1 MAHDAPARSALFEF
15 ADRLVQEHAALDPI
29 IATHFGIKGYDD
41 QLPEY
46 SDDRWARDAA
56 FSRSSLEAVRA
67 ITPTDDVDRIAKAVM
82 EERLG
87 SRGELEASGELARTF
102 GVINS
107 PISEIRQVFEL
118 MATETHEDL
127 ANVRAR
133 LSAVR
138 HALDTWRA
146 GLESVAARGELPPRR
161 HLVGIA
167 EQAALY
173 ASGGYARFAEPLAA
187 GSDDPDA
194 LRAAAGDADAAC
206 GEFAQFLTERLAPEA
221 TEVESCGSER
231 YVRWARYFT
240 GADLDVDELYAWG
253 WEDLS
258 RINERMW
265 ELAGVLHPGAKR
277 LAEVADALDARD
289 DGAVVGTAALVE
301 RLEAFTAATIESL
314 DGVHFDIDP
323 RIRRC
328 DARIAPEG
336 SAAAPYYI
344 APSEDLTRPGTTWYP
359 TLGRTRFPWWRIA
372 STWYH
377 EGVPGHHLEGAGS
390 LLLADRLSRF
400 QRLEGWISGDGEGWA
415 LYAERLMEELG
426 GFADP
431 ADELGYLEGQSL
443 RAARI
448 VVDLGLHLGFP
459 APKDLGTLGDLGD
472 CSSKPWTPEMAVALL
487 EERAI
492 TDPEM
497 ASSEV
502 DRYLS
507 MPGQAISYKV
517 GERVW
522 LGARADARAR
532 LGDRFDLKRFH
543 AHALGLGPM
552 GLGPF
557 RVEVDRWDGS

>member
-1 MAHDAPARSALFEF
+1 MASDTPARSPLFEL
-15 ADRLVQEHAALDPI
+15 ADRLVEEHAALDPML
-29 IATHFGIKGYDD
+29 ATMFGIKGYDD
-41 QLPEY
+41 KLPEF
-46 SDDRWARDAA
+46 SDERWERDAD
-56 FSRSSLEAVRA
+56 FSRASLAEVRG
-67 ITPTDDVDRIAKAVM
+67 IDPTDDVDRAAKAVM
-82 EERLG
+82 EERL
-87 SRGELEASGELARTF
+87 SIRGELEGSGEFARTI
-102 GVINS
+102 GVISS

-118 MATETHEDL
+118 MAAESQDDL
-127 ANVRAR
+127 QNIGAR
-133 LSAVR
+133 LASVR
-138 HALDTWRA
+138 HALSTWRD
-146 GLESVAARGELPPRR
+146 GLEAVASRGELPPRR

-167 EQAALY
+167 EQAATY
-173 ASGGYARFAEPLAA
+173 ASGGFERFAEPLA
-187 GSDDPDA
+187 GRSSDPDA
-194 LRAAAGDADAAC
+194 FRAAAKDADAAC
-206 GEFAQFLTERLAPEA
+206 GEFSAYVATELVPRA
-221 TEVESCGSER
+221 TEVEACGKAR

-240 GADLDVDELYAWG
+240 GADLDVEELYAWG
-253 WEDLS
+253 WQDLQ
-258 RINERMW
+258 RINDRMW
-265 ELAGVLHPGAKR
+265 ELAAELLPGATR
-277 LAEVADALDARD
+277 LADVADVLDARD
-289 DGAVVGTAALVE
+289 DGAVFGTDALIK
-301 RLEAFTAATIESL
+301 RLEEFTAATIESL

-328 DARIAPEG
+328 DARLAPEG

-344 APSEDLTRPGTTWYP
+344 GPSEDLSRPGITWYP

-390 LLLADRLSRF
+390 LLLSDRLSRF
-400 QRLEGWISGDGEGWA
+400 QRLEGWISGYGEGWA

-426 GFADP
+426 AFSDP

-459 APKDLGTLGDLGD
+459 APSDLGTLGELGD

-492 TDPEM
+492 TDPET
-497 ASSEV
+497 AASEV

-507 MPGQAISYKV
+507 WPGQAISYKV

-552 GLGPF
+552 GLDPF
-557 RVEVDRWDGS
+557 RAELDRWDGS

>member
-1 MAHDAPARSALFEF
+1 MATDTPARSALFGF
-15 ADRLVQEHAALDPI
+15 ADQLVQDHASLDPI
-29 IATHFGIKGYDD
+29 IATYFGIKGYDD
-41 QLPEY
+41 QLPEF
-46 SDDRWARDAA
+46 SDERWERDAV
-56 FSRSSLEAVRA
+56 FFRSALEQVRTLA
-67 ITPTDDVDRIAKAVM
+67 PTDDVDRIAKSVM
-82 EERLG
+82 EERLA
-87 SRGELEASGELARTF
+87 SAGELAGSGELARTV

-118 MATETHEDL
+118 MATDTHEDL
-127 ANVRAR
+127 ATISVR
-133 LSAVR
+133 LSRVR
-138 HALDTWRA
+138 HALSTWRD
-146 GLESVAARGELPPRR
+146 GLEAVAARGELAPKR

-167 EQAALY
+167 EQAVLY
-173 ASGGYARFAEPLAA
+173 ASGGYERFATALAA
-187 GSDDPDA
+187 RSDDA
-194 LRAAAGDADAAC
+194 GGLVAAAKDADAAC
-206 GEFAQFLTERLAPEA
+206 GEFAEFLTSELVSKA
-221 TEVESCGSER
+221 TEVEACGSDR
-231 YVRWARYFT
+231 YVRWSRYYT
-240 GADLDVDELYAWG
+240 GADLDLDELYAWG
-253 WEDLS
+253 WQDLS

-265 ELAGVLHPGAKR
+265 ELAAELLPGATR
-277 LAEVADALDARD
+277 LADVADFLDARHE
-289 DGAVVGTAALVE
+289 GAVVGTDSLIE

-344 APSEDLTRPGTTWYP
+344 TPSEDLSRPGTTWYP
-359 TLGRTRFPWWRIA
+359 TLGRNRFPWWRIA

-390 LLLADRLSRF
+390 LLLADRLCRF
-400 QRLEGWISGDGEGWA
+400 QRLEGWISGYGEGWA

-426 GFADP
+426 GFVDP

-448 VVDLGLHLGFP
+448 VVDLGLHLGLR
-459 APKDLGTLGDLGD
+459 APGDLGSLGALGD
-472 CSSKPWTPEMAVALL
+472 CSSKPWTPQMAVALL

-492 TDPEM
+492 TDPDT
-497 ASSEV
+497 AASEV

-522 LGARADARAR
+522 LGARADARSR
-532 LGDRFDLKRFH
+532 LGDRFNLKRFH

-552 GLGPF
+552 GLDPF
-557 RVEVDRWDGS
+557 RAELDGWDGS

>member
-1 MAHDAPARSALFEF
+1 MAPDAARSPLFEF
-15 ADRLVQEHAALDPI
+15 ADRLVEQHAALDPV
-29 IATHFGIKGYDD
+29 IATYFGIKGHDD
-41 QLPEY
+41 RLPEF
-46 SDDRWARDAA
+46 SEERWARDAE
-56 FSRSSLEAVRA
+56 FSRSSLAALRA
-67 ITPTDDVDRIAKAVM
+67 IAPSDDVDRIAMSVIA
-82 EERLG
+82 ERLAT
-87 SRGELEASGELARTF
+87 RGELEGSGELARTI

-107 PISEIRQVFEL
+107 PMSEIRQVFEL
-118 MATETHEDL
+118 MSTETKEDL
-127 ANVRAR
+127 GNVRAR
-133 LSAVR
+133 LAAIR
-138 HALDTWRA
+138 HALSTWRD
-146 GLESVAARGELPPRR
+146 GLESTAAKGELPPRR
-161 HLVGIA
+161 HLLGIA

-173 ASGGYARFAEPLAA
+173 ATGAYERFAAPLATRC
-187 GSDDPDA
+187 DDPDA
-194 LRAAAGDADAAC
+194 LRAAAKDADAAC
-206 GEFAQFLTERLAPEA
+206 GEFGEYLRRDLAPKA
-221 TEVESCGSER
+221 TEVEACGSAR

-240 GADLDVDELYAWG
+240 GADLDVDEVYAWG
-253 WEDLS
+253 WQDLQ

-265 ELAGVLHPGAKR
+265 ELAVELLPGATR
-277 LAEVADALDARD
+277 LADVADALDAKD
-289 DGAVVGTAALVE
+289 DGAVMGTDALIE

-328 DARIAPEG
+328 EARLAPEG

-344 APSEDLTRPGTTWYP
+344 TPSEDLSRPGTTWYP

-377 EGVPGHHLEGAGS
+377 EGVPGHHLEGAGA
-390 LLLADRLSRF
+390 LLSDRLTRF
-400 QRLEGWISGDGEGWA
+400 QRLEAWISGHGEGWA

-448 VVDLGLHLGFP
+448 VVDLGLHLGLP
-459 APKDLGTLGDLGD
+459 APSDLGELGDLGD
-472 CSSKPWTPEMAVALL
+472 CSSKPWTPQMAVALL

-492 TDPEM
+492 TDPET
-497 ASSEV
+497 AASEV

-522 LGARADARAR
+522 LASRSDARAR

-552 GLGPF
+552 GLDPF
-557 RVEVDRWDGS
+557 RAELDRWDGS